1 MPFQLIDR
9 HAGNTESISAQ
20 SVVSKLSLLTL
31 HFPNLQ
37 LIWSRSPTHT
47 AEIFLELK
55 RSAAGGSNCLSAKDP
70 DPLKIAKIGKVGN
83 VKVVGEGV
91 EASDSDEENY
101 NRLMPREF
109 LKRIPGIHSNNI
121 QRVMSKV
128 RNMVEFVQLS
138 LDQMEVVIGNREG
151 ARKAFEFVNYGSRKP
166 PSELDKIAAATPQM
180 TA

>member
-9 HAGNTESISAQ
+9 HASGTESISAQ

-55 RSAAGGSNCLSAKDP
+55 RSAAGSNCLSAKDP
-70 DPLKIAKIGKVGN
+70 DPVKIGKIGKVGN
-83 VKVVGEGV
+83 VKVVGEGL

-138 LDQMEVVIGNREG
+138 LEQMEAIIGNKEG
-151 ARKAFEFVNYGSRKP
+151 AKKAYEFVNYGSKKEP
-166 PSELDKIAAATPQM
+166 GPVEP
-180 TA
+180 